1 MVIAM
6 FKNINS
12 KKTKNDKMA
21 RIISLLL
28 LFMYL
33 FTLFPQDTSAH
44 AYIIK
49 TSPAE
54 NEILTSPPK
63 NISIQFSESIQ
74 SGFHSIVV
82 MNSSGKQVP
91 LKNDRINA
99 QNHSILE
106 AEIKEDMP
114 NDTYS
119 IQWKAVSADGH
130 PVQGVIPF
138 SIGKAQEQSNAFKAE
153 TTSYVP
159 KADMI
164 FLRWLLY
171 ISFAM
176 YIGIIVFNLF
186 IYQTKQDEAIKTIHS
201 KSIKLIWL
209 SWLGMFI
216 SLSLNLPLQTTINA
230 GVTWSEV
237 FNPDLLAET
246 VNQTTIGSIWLL
258 QMVCIVALFITT
270 YFATQSGSVFF
281 I

>member
-1 MVIAM
+1 M
-6 FKNINS
+6 
-12 KKTKNDKMA
+12 
-21 RIISLLL
+21 
-28 LFMYL
+28 
-33 FTLFPQDTSAH
+33 
-44 AYIIK
+44 
-49 TSPAE
+49 
-54 NEILTSPPK
+54 
-63 NISIQFSESIQ
+63 
-74 SGFHSIVV
+74 
-82 MNSSGKQVP
+82 P
-91 LKNDRINA
+91 L
-99 QNHSILE
+99 
-106 AEIKEDMP
+106 
-114 NDTYS
+114 
-119 IQWKAVSADGH
+119 
-130 PVQGVIPF
+130 
-138 SIGKAQEQSNAFKAE
+138 KAE

-237 FNPDLLAET
+237 FNPDLLVET

-270 YFATQSGSVFF
+270 YFATQSGSVSSFKDWVISLLFF
-281 I
+281 IGLLVAKSLASHAAGSTHEIMAVFMDFLHLLAASIWLGTLISLILLLPRGHRIEYWNSIHRFSFWAIMSVIIILLTGIYGSLAYVPSFQSLLHTNYGQVLTGKILLFLIMLALGSFHYMQG

>member
-1 MVIAM
+1 
-6 FKNINS
+6 
-12 KKTKNDKMA
+12 
-21 RIISLLL
+21 
-28 LFMYL
+28 
-33 FTLFPQDTSAH
+33 
-44 AYIIK
+44 
-49 TSPAE
+49 
-54 NEILTSPPK
+54 
-63 NISIQFSESIQ
+63 
-74 SGFHSIVV
+74 

-138 SIGKAQEQSNAFKAE
+138 SIGKDQEQSNALKAE

-230 GVTWSEV
+230 GVPWSEV
-237 FNPDLLAET
+237 FNPDLLVET

-270 YFATQSGSVFF
+270 YFATQSGSVSSFKDWVISLLFF
-281 I
+281 IGLLVAKSLASHAAGSTHETMAVFMDFLHLLAASIWLGTLFSLILPITERTENGILAFDS